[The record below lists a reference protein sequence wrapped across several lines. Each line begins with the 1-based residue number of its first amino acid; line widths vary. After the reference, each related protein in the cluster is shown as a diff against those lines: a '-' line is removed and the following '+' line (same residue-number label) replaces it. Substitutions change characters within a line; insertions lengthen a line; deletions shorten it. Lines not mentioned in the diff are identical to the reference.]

1 MSTRN
6 PWKTASTRLVYQ
18 NPWIEVN
25 EARVKTPAKKPG
37 IYGVVH
43 FKNLAV
49 GVVAIDKRDR
59 ILMVGQYRYPLREYS
74 WELPEGGCPL
84 GTSGLET
91 AKRELREETGYRAAK
106 WKKLTELTLSNS
118 STDERAVIYEA
129 FDLTAGESAPEETES
144 LAVRWMSFREV
155 LKKIKSGEIRD
166 AITVAGV
173 LHVALR
179 RSV

>member
-6 PWKTASTRLVYQ
+6 PWKTASIRLVYQ

-25 EARVKTPAKKPG
+25 EAQVTTPAKKPG